1 MTSTVD
7 PLKTRRPVPVP
18 VDACVRTGTWTQQ
31 WLLEK
36 AVSLPVREGCA
47 IQTFIAGQ
55 DGFRH
60 IAADIEAATES
71 INLVCWGFDPGMAL
85 VRDKDDPRFPW
96 AQGEPYGELLKRK
109 AAQGVKVR
117 LLVWYS
123 PRGSA
128 LQNSLPGY
136 ANPDEFLLGG
146 VVSRTWD
153 EWQNINRALVYS
165 SSPGAGAIV
174 EPARPL
180 KPLSAYRQDYCT
192 LWWREATSG
201 QIDHLEVRCRDGV
214 RDWVKLSLSTEADAP
229 YDALPVLGATQYVSE
244 KSLLEDH
251 ATHHQKPIV
260 IDPTQPATQVGYVMG
275 LNSVTDYWD
284 TIAHQVDDPR
294 RELHLQG
301 ENDELANAALKARQP
316 ISRKPLQDYACRV
329 QGAVIQDLW
338 RNFSTAWNR
347 AALLPKLPAASN
359 ARHEARRSADLNPEL
374 PVQQRPKSADPAGGA
389 FTGRLQIVRTQPEEP
404 HRSTD
409 HRTPTDKSIKAIYW
423 QACESARNYMYVEN
437 QYFFYEEW
445 ARHLK
450 ARRQAFMAHLQL
462 CGQSSRQAKLL
473 HLIVVMPKPESP
485 GMVPRTFDTL
495 KSLGQAD
502 SMPGQLKR
510 DATVEALH
518 QLSRNTDRP
527 IDFSQEMAV
536 PGVVVHPADDPG
548 RPPMRPG
555 SDRIAEDDVADHAAR
570 IQAPELK
577 AIDFEDEGGQT
588 FKTSVLH
595 QDGKSLG
602 LKVLVCN
609 MIVPNKSG
617 NPALGVARDIYI
629 HSKLLL
635 VDDCLMSLGSA
646 NLSQRSMAVDS
657 EINVCTDSIPHNRDL
672 CRRVWAMQTDNQYD
686 GGMETPTNKGMNKLF
701 DAWEKLGRANAGLSA
716 KKDVANLR
724 GHIASFLDD
733 RVVGYRVG

>member
-1 MTSTVD
+1 MTTAID

-18 VDACVRTGTWTQQ
+18 VDTSMRTGTWTQQ

-47 IQTFIAGQ
+47 IQTFIAGE
-55 DGFRH
+55 DGFRQ

-85 VRDKDDPRFPW
+85 VRDQGDPRFPW
-96 AQGEPYGELLKRK
+96 AHGEPYGELLKRK

-123 PRGSA
+123 RQGSA

-136 ANPDEFLLGG
+136 VDPSLLGVG
-146 VVSRTWD
+146 SGTRISRTW
-153 EWQNINRALVYS
+153 EEALPFRWRRHLADAAIPP
-165 SSPGAGAIV
+165 SP
-174 EPARPL
+174 ETDDTLPALAWAR
-180 KPLSAYRQDYCT
+180 RQDYCT
-192 LWWREATSG
+192 LWWRQATSG

-214 RDWVKLSLSTEADAP
+214 PDRVKLSLSTEADAP
-229 YDALPVLGATQYVSE
+229 YDGLPVLGATEFVSE
-244 KSLLEDH
+244 KTLLEDH

-260 IDPTQPATQVGYVMG
+260 IDPAQPATQAGYVMG

-284 TIAHQVDDPR
+284 TIKHEVDDPR

-301 ENDELANAALKARQP
+301 ENDKLANAALKARRP

-374 PVQQRPKSADPAGGA
+374 PVQVPPRGAHPAGGT

-502 SMPGQLKR
+502 SMPGQR
-510 DATVEALH
+510 DRNAELERSYRERTTKTHRALG
-518 QLSRNTDRP
+518 NITDHVDP
-527 IDFSQEMAV
+527 QTLLPYAD
-536 PGVVVHPADDPG
+536 GVAREQRRRLANDVLADD
-548 RPPMRPG
+548 
-555 SDRIAEDDVADHAAR
+555 AA
-570 IQAPELK
+570 QVQTPELK
-577 AIDFEDEGGQT
+577 EVTVEDKSGQT

-602 LKVLVCN
+602 LKVLVCK
-609 MIVPNKSG
+609 MIAPNKSE
-617 NPALGVARDIYI
+617 NAVLGVARDIYI

-646 NLSQRSMAVDS
+646 NLNQRSMAVDS
-657 EINVCTDSIPHNRDL
+657 EINVCTDSIAHNRDL
-672 CRRVWAMQTDNQYD
+672 RRRVWSMQTDKLYD
-686 GGMETPTNKGMNKLF
+686 GGAGTPKSREMSRIFDRWQALARDNADFIRKGT
-701 DAWEKLGRANAGLSA
+701 ASA
-716 KKDVANLR
+716 VV
-724 GHIASFLDD
+724 GHLATFIEPDT
-733 RVVGYRVG
+733 VGYRVG

>member
-71 INLVCWGFDPGMAL
+71 VNLVCWGFDPGMAL
-85 VRDKDDPRFPW
+85 VRDKGDPRFPW
-96 AQGEPYGELLKRK
+96 AHGEPYGELLKRK

-146 VVSRTWD
+146 VVNRTWD
-153 EWQNINRALVYS
+153 EWQNINRDLVHAS
-165 SSPGAGAIV
+165 GPGVGAIV
-174 EPARPL
+174 EPAPPL

-301 ENDELANAALKARQP
+301 DNDKLANAALKARQP

-329 QGAVIQDLW
+329 EGAVIQDLW

-374 PVQQRPKSADPAGGA
+374 PVQQRPRGADPAGGA

-502 SMPGQLKR
+502 SMPGQR
-510 DATVEALH
+510 DRNAESERTYRERTTKPHRALGN
-518 QLSRNTDRP
+518 SRDQVDPQTLLPYADGIAREQRRNLTGD
-527 IDFSQEMAV
+527 V
-536 PGVVVHPADDPG
+536 LADD
-548 RPPMRPG
+548 
-555 SDRIAEDDVADHAAR
+555 AAQV
-570 IQAPELK
+570 QAPELK
-577 AIDFEDEGGQT
+577 EVTMEDESGQT

-602 LKVLVCN
+602 LKVLVCK
-609 MIVPNKSG
+609 MIAPNKSG
-617 NPALGVARDIYI
+617 NAALGMARDIYI

-646 NLSQRSMAVDS
+646 NLNQRSMAVDS
-657 EINVCTDSIPHNRDL
+657 EINVCTDSIPHNREL
-672 CRRVWAMQTDNQYD
+672 RRRVWSMQTDNLYD
-686 GGMETPTNKGMNKLF
+686 GGGGTPTNREMSRLF
-701 DAWEKLGRANAGLSA
+701 DRWQALARDNAYFIEKGSA
-716 KKDVANLR
+716 AT
-724 GHIASFLDD
+724 
-733 RVVGYRVG
+733 VVGHLATLIEPDTASYRVG

>member
-1 MTSTVD
+1 MTTTVN

-18 VDACVRTGTWTQQ
+18 VDASLRTGTWTQQ

-47 IQTFIAGQ
+47 IQTFIAGE
-55 DGFRH
+55 DGFRQ
-60 IAADIEAATES
+60 IAADIEAATEN

-85 VRDKDDPRFPW
+85 VRDQGDPRFPW
-96 AQGEPYGELLKRK
+96 AHGEPYGELLKRK

-123 PRGSA
+123 RQGSA

-136 ANPDEFLLGG
+136 ANPDEVVWGG

-153 EWQNINRALVYS
+153 EWQSVNRALVRS
-165 SSPGAGAIV
+165 SSPGAGAIL
-174 EPARPL
+174 EPAPPL

-192 LWWREATSG
+192 LWWRQATSG
-201 QIDHLEVRCRDGV
+201 QIDHVEVRCRDGV
-214 RDWVKLSLSTEADAP
+214 PDRVKLSLSTEADAP
-229 YDALPVLGATQYVSE
+229 YDGLPVVGATEFVSE
-244 KSLLEDH
+244 KTLLEDH

-260 IDPTQPATQVGYVMG
+260 IDPAQPATQVGYVMG

-284 TIAHQVDDPR
+284 TIKHEIDDPR

-301 ENDELANAALKARQP
+301 KNDDLANAALKARRP

-329 QGAVIQDLW
+329 RGAVIQDLW

-374 PVQQRPKSADPAGGA
+374 PVQVPPRGAHPAGGA

-495 KSLGQAD
+495 KSLGRAD
-502 SMPGQLKR
+502 SMPGQR
-510 DATVEALH
+510 DRNRNHERAAKTHRALVN
-518 QLSRNTDRP
+518 SRDHLDPQTLLPYAD
-527 IDFSQEMAV
+527 
-536 PGVVVHPADDPG
+536 GVAREQRRHLTGDVLADD
-548 RPPMRPG
+548 
-555 SDRIAEDDVADHAAR
+555 AAHV
-570 IQAPELK
+570 QAPELK
-577 AIDFEDEGGQT
+577 EVTVEDESGQT

-595 QDGKSLG
+595 R
-602 LKVLVCN
+602 
-609 MIVPNKSG
+609 M
-617 NPALGVARDIYI
+617 AR
-629 HSKLLL
+629 
-635 VDDCLMSLGSA
+635 
-646 NLSQRSMAVDS
+646 
-657 EINVCTDSIPHNRDL
+657 
-672 CRRVWAMQTDNQYD
+672 
-686 GGMETPTNKGMNKLF
+686 
-701 DAWEKLGRANAGLSA
+701 AW
-716 KKDVANLR
+716 V
-724 GHIASFLDD
+724 
-733 RVVGYRVG
+733 